1 MKRWVVVASITLGML
16 LAALDQMIM
25 STAMPEV
32 QKILGDNM
40 ELYSWVFS
48 AYMLSSTIT
57 VPIYGKL
64 ADRFGRKNV
73 YLVALGLFLIGSA
86 FCALSTSMWQLVL
99 FRVIQGLGAGGVL
112 PLTVTIAGDLY
123 DLKNRG
129 KIQGLF
135 SSMWAIAGIAGPV
148 LGGWIIENLHWSWIF
163 WLNLPV
169 GIIAILGFLTFKD
182 QGEVEKT
189 TIDYEGAILLSIAI
203 GTLLFATLG
212 ETWWEIVGLVII
224 SAILFVLFVNHQRTK
239 THPLI
244 RIEMFQNPLILWLNI
259 SGMIVTMGLFVV
271 PFFIPLFAQEILG
284 FTPLASGLILMGQV
298 LGWNIGSVPAG
309 KFILKL
315 GYKRVIVTGILLLI
329 VGGILLAALVPMLNY
344 TFLLIIMF
352 ILGLG
357 FGISVTAFTIG
368 VQEAVEYKERGIS
381 TSIQL
386 FSRNIGTT
394 IGVAI
399 VGGILNRAQ
408 GSITLIQSFQVVFI
422 VSLLITSISLWTT
435 SKIPVGD
442 HLKKSS

>member
-1 MKRWVVVASITLGML
+1 MKRAVVVASITLGML

-32 QKILGDNM
+32 QKILGDA

-64 ADRFGRKNV
+64 ADRYGRKKV

-86 FCALSTSMWQLVL
+86 LCAMSATMWQLVL

-123 DLKNRG
+123 DIKNRG

-135 SSMWAIAGIAGPV
+135 SSMWAIAGISGPL
-148 LGGWIIENLHWSWIF
+148 LGGWIIENFHWSWIF
-163 WLNLPV
+163 WINIPV
-169 GIIAILGFLTFKD
+169 GIIAMLGFLSFEE
-182 QGEVEKT
+182 QIEGEKT
-189 TIDYEGAILLSIAI
+189 SIDYVGAILLVLAI

-212 ETWWEIVGLVII
+212 TVWNEIVGLVVI
-224 SAILFVLFVNHQRTK
+224 SMILFVLFVNHQRTRV
-239 THPLI
+239 HPLI
-244 RIEMFQNPLILWLNI
+244 RIEMFQNPMILWLNI

-284 FTPLASGLILMGQV
+284 YSPLASGLILMGQV
-298 LGWNIGSVPAG
+298 LGWNVGSVPAG
-309 KFILKL
+309 KLILKV
-315 GYKRVIVTGILLLI
+315 GYKKSILSGIGLLVL
-329 VGGILLAALVPMLNY
+329 GGALLALFVPVLNY
-344 TFLLIIMF
+344 TLLLIIMF

-357 FGISVTAFTIG
+357 FGVCVTSFTIG
-368 VQEAVEYKERGIS
+368 VQEAVEPKERGIS

-394 IGVAI
+394 IGVTI
-399 VGGILNRAQ
+399 VGGILNLAH
-408 GSITLIQSFQVVFI
+408 GNFTLLESFQVIFI
-422 VSLLITSISLWTT
+422 VALFITSLSLWTA
-435 SKIPVGD
+435 SKIPMGD
-442 HLKKSS
+442 HMKKSA

>member
-57 VPIYGKL
+57 VPIFGKL

-86 FCALSTSMWQLVL
+86 LCALSTSMWQLVL

-399 VGGILNRAQ
+399 VGGILNLAQ

>member
-1 MKRWVVVASITLGML
+1 MKRAIVVASITLGML

-32 QKILGDNM
+32 QKILGDA

-64 ADRFGRKNV
+64 ADRYGRKKV

-86 FCALSTSMWQLVL
+86 LCAMSATMWQLVL
-99 FRVIQGLGAGGVL
+99 SRVIQGLGAGGVL

-123 DLKNRG
+123 DIKNRG

-135 SSMWAIAGIAGPV
+135 SSMWAIAGISGPL
-148 LGGWIIENLHWSWIF
+148 LGGWIIENFHWSWIF
-163 WLNLPV
+163 WINIPV
-169 GIIAILGFLTFKD
+169 GIIAILGFLSFEE
-182 QGEVEKT
+182 QVEGEKT
-189 TIDYEGAILLSIAI
+189 SIDYVGAVLLVLAI

-212 ETWWEIVGLVII
+212 TVWNEIVGLVVI
-224 SAILFVLFVNHQRTK
+224 SMILFVLFVNHQRTRV
-239 THPLI
+239 HPLI
-244 RIEMFQNPLILWLNI
+244 RIEMFQNPMILWLNI

-284 FTPLASGLILMGQV
+284 YSPLASGLILMGQV
-298 LGWNIGSVPAG
+298 LGWNAGSVPAG
-309 KFILKL
+309 KLILKV
-315 GYKRVIVTGILLLI
+315 GYKKAILSGIGLLVL
-329 VGGILLAALVPMLNY
+329 GGALLALFVPVLNY
-344 TFLLIIMF
+344 TLLLIIMF

-357 FGISVTAFTIG
+357 FGVCVTSFTIG
-368 VQEAVEYKERGIS
+368 VQEAVDPKERGIS

-394 IGVAI
+394 IGVTI
-399 VGGILNRAQ
+399 VGGILNLAH
-408 GSITLIQSFQVVFI
+408 GSFTLLESFQAIFI
-422 VSLLITSISLWTT
+422 VALFITSLSLWTA
-435 SKIPVGD
+435 SKIPMGD
-442 HLKKSS
+442 HMKKSA